1 MVHCK
6 MSKLTPENIRK
17 DILKLRYENDEK
29 VFTNDWINDKLEY
42 VYQEF
47 INKIKKYKIN
57 NHYNF
62 IYEDFKINIDLNK
75 DDIEKI
81 NNTCTSE
88 NIQQLLYKIIN
99 NNFIFL
105 TICQTLKEL
114 NIDIFNNVDTLSD
127 NTGKLISIQLKFE
140 FNTHISL

>member
-1 MVHCK
+1 